1 MKSLL
6 NVDLAGNGAAGG
18 LSLPIDCFL
27 PSETRIPR
35 SVLRTIIFMTI
46 PALIVAFFVIFW
58 IAASYKC
65 AQTWMYCAKRIL
77 LSYLVVIYLAY
88 VTITKTAANALL
100 CIRVH
105 ESDDEATLYW
115 AMDTSIQCYQ
125 ASHAVLVGAFALPA
139 LLIVSFGFP
148 VTLAIVLIRARRPEP
163 SSMPSWLTE
172 STGFLYR
179 AYDEKLSFWES
190 IIMLR
195 KSLLAVIVASGSVL
209 DGNVQGVMAVCVLT
223 VALYIHTLFQPF
235 KKGFG
240 PLNLYEGA
248 SLVVSQLT
256 FVSGILFNSDS
267 VKETLR
273 VLLTVFLWVMICT
286 LSFFLLFK
294 LIRTI
299 VCYSYAF
306 LEVEGIE
313 IPETWG
319 PCRVCCQF
327 LILKCREQLS
337 YVTRQISGITK
348 TSSGQGG
355 TV

>member
-1 MKSLL
+1 
-6 NVDLAGNGAAGG
+6 
-18 LSLPIDCFL
+18 
-27 PSETRIPR
+27 
-35 SVLRTIIFMTI
+35 MTI

-179 AYDEKLSFWES
+179 AYDDKLSFWES

-235 KKGFG
+235 KKEFG

-256 FVSGILFNSDS
+256 FVSGSLFNNDS
-267 VKETLR
+267 VEESVR
-273 VLLTVFLWVMICT
+273 ILLTVFLWMMIIA
-286 LSFFLLFK
+286 LSFFLLFR
-294 LIRTI
+294 LIGAI

-306 LEVEGIE
+306 FEVEGID
-313 IPETWG
+313 IPDTWG
-319 PCRVCCQF
+319 PCRVFYKF
-327 LILKCREQLS
+327 LALKCREQFSSLTKRLS
-337 YVTRQISGITK
+337 VMAKCPSGRGDTP
-348 TSSGQGG
+348 
-355 TV
+355 